1 MWVYNKG
8 EIEPAM
14 LDSVQSS
21 SREASDVS
29 SVLRSRQRSL
39 WSDALQRL
47 LRNKA
52 AVAGLCFIV
61 IVILVAI
68 FADLLAP
75 YSYRDQDLQA
85 TFEAPSR
92 EHLLGT
98 NQYGKD
104 VLSLLI
110 YGARVSITVGLAAQL
125 IIVMVGVPIGAVAG
139 YLGGWVDML
148 LMRLV
153 DIMYAFPDLLLIII
167 VVTFV
172 KGALPKLGG
181 PLTPLVKLN
190 EATGGLMGVFIALGL
205 TWWLTVAR
213 LVRGQILSLREQD
226 YVMAARALGVPASR
240 VIFRHLIPNAVAA
253 VIVAATLGVPQAIMM
268 EAGLSFIGMGVDP
281 PTPSWGM
288 MIQEGAHAMRGY
300 PYLVLAPAAAIAL
313 TMLSFN
319 FLGDGLRDALDPGMK
334 DR

>member
-1 MWVYNKG
+1 MAHSEQIRLAGQSVAT
-8 EIEPAM
+8 IEVP
-14 LDSVQSS
+14 
-21 SREASDVS
+21 SRH
-29 SVLRSRQRSL
+29 RSL
-39 WSDALQRL
+39 WYDAFQRL

-52 AVAGLCFIV
+52 AVVGLGFILFV
-61 IVILVAI
+61 VVVAI
-68 FADLLAP
+68 FADALAP
-75 YSYRDQDLQA
+75 YSYRDQDLRSVYQP
-85 TFEAPSR
+85 PSG
-92 EHLLGT
+92 EHPLGT

-110 YGARVSITVGLAAQL
+110 YGARVSITVGLVAQL
-125 IIVMVGVPIGAVAG
+125 IIILVGVPIGAISG
-139 YLGGWVDML
+139 FLGGRVDMII
-148 LMRLV
+148 MRFV

-167 VVTFV
+167 VMTFI
-172 KGALPKLGG
+172 KGALPKAGG
-181 PLTPLVKLN
+181 LLAPLARLN
-190 EATGGLMGVFIALGL
+190 ELTGGLLGVFIALGL

-213 LVRGQILSLREQD
+213 LVRGQILSLKERD
-226 YVMAARALGVPASR
+226 YILAARAVGVPTR
-240 VIFRHLIPNAVAA
+240 RIMVRHLIPNALAP

-288 MIQEGAHAMRGY
+288 MIQEGAHAIRGY
-300 PYLVLAPAAAIAL
+300 PYLVLSPAAAIAL

>member
-1 MWVYNKG
+1 MANSIKAASLG
-8 EIEPAM
+8 PAI
-14 LDSVQSS
+14 DQ
-21 SREASDVS
+21 VS
-29 SVLRSRQRSL
+29 FPTRQRSL
-39 WSDALQRL
+39 WYDAFQRL
-47 LRNKA
+47 IRNKA
-52 AVAGLCFIV
+52 AVAGLCFILF
-61 IVILVAI
+61 IITVAL
-68 FADLLAP
+68 FANVLAP
-75 YSYRDQDLQA
+75 YSYTAQDLRNVYK
-85 TFEAPSR
+85 FPSR
-92 EHLLGT
+92 AHLLGT

-110 YGARVSITVGLAAQL
+110 YGARVSITVGLVAQL
-125 IIVMVGVPIGAVAG
+125 IIILIGVPIGAISG
-139 YLGGWVDML
+139 YLGGRVDL
-148 LMRLV
+148 VIMRFV

-167 VVTFV
+167 VMTFV
-172 KGALPKLGG
+172 KGTLPKLGG

-190 EATGGLMGVFIALGL
+190 ELTGGLMGVFIALGL

-213 LVRGQILSLREQD
+213 LVRGQILSLKERD
-226 YVMAARALGVPASR
+226 YVMAARALGVPTR
-240 VIFRHLIPNAVAA
+240 RIIMRHLVPNALAP
-253 VIVAATLGVPQAIMM
+253 VIVSATLGVPQAIMM

-288 MIQEGAHAMRGY
+288 MIQEGADAIRGY

>member
-1 MWVYNKG
+1 MAESAQTASADQPDIQTAFG
-8 EIEPAM
+8 
-14 LDSVQSS
+14 
-21 SREASDVS
+21 SRH
-29 SVLRSRQRSL
+29 RSL
-39 WSDALQRL
+39 WYDAFQRL
-47 LRNKA
+47 IRNKA
-52 AVAGLCFIV
+52 AVTGLLFILF
-61 IVILVAI
+61 IIFVAI
-68 FADLLAP
+68 FAEALAP

-85 TFEAPSR
+85 TYQFPSR
-92 EHLLGT
+92 EHPLGT

-110 YGARVSITVGLAAQL
+110 YGARVSISVGVIAQI
-125 IIVMVGVPIGAVAG
+125 IIVMIGVPIGAVAG
-139 YLGGWVDML
+139 FLGGWVDML
-148 LMRLV
+148 VMRLV

-167 VVTFV
+167 VMTFI
-172 KGALPKLGG
+172 KSSLPQIGG
-181 PLTPLVKLN
+181 PLTPLVELN

-213 LVRGQILSLREQD
+213 LVRGQVLALKEQD
-226 YVMAARALGVPASR
+226 FVTAARALGVPTR
-240 VIFRHLIPNAVAA
+240 RIVLRHLVPNALAP

-268 EAGLSFIGMGVDP
+268 EAGLSFIGIGVDP

-319 FLGDGLRDALDPGMK
+319 FFGDGLRDALDPGMK

>member
-1 MWVYNKG
+1 MSQSEQIRLAG
-8 EIEPAM
+8 PSAATFESPA
-14 LDSVQSS
+14 
-21 SREASDVS
+21 RH
-29 SVLRSRQRSL
+29 RSL
-39 WSDALQRL
+39 WVDAFQRL

-52 AVAGLCFIV
+52 AVIGLGFILFV
-61 IVILVAI
+61 VLVAI
-68 FADLLAP
+68 FADVLAP
-75 YSYRDQDLQA
+75 YSYRDQDLGSVYQP
-85 TFEAPSR
+85 PSR

-110 YGARVSITVGLAAQL
+110 YGARVSITVGLVAQL
-125 IIVMVGVPIGAVAG
+125 IIVLVGVPIGAISG
-139 YLGGWVDML
+139 FLGGRVDMII
-148 LMRLV
+148 MRFV

-167 VVTFV
+167 VMTFI
-172 KGALPKLGG
+172 KGALPKAGG
-181 PLTPLVKLN
+181 PLAPLARLN
-190 EATGGLMGVFIALGL
+190 ELTGGLLGVFIALGL

-213 LVRGQILSLREQD
+213 LVRGQILSLKERD
-226 YVMAARALGVPASR
+226 YILAAQAVGVPSR
-240 VIFRHLIPNAVAA
+240 RIMVRHLIPNALAP

-288 MIQEGAHAMRGY
+288 MIQEGAHAIRGY
-300 PYLVLAPAAAIAL
+300 PYLVLSPAAAIAL